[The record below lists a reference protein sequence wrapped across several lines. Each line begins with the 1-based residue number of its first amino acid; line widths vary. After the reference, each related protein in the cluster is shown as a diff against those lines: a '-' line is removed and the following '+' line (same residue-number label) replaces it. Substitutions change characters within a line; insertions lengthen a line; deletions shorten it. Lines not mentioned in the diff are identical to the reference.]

1 MSQNT
6 KTYQMCQ
13 TDFPILQ
20 FPVTTD
26 VRFEAHLHVSIAL
39 HHETNLES

>member
-1 MSQNT
+1 MSQYT
-6 KTYQMCQ
+6 KIYQMCQ

-26 VRFEAHLHVSIAL
+26 VRFQADLHVKHCFIARD
-39 HHETNLES
+39 ES